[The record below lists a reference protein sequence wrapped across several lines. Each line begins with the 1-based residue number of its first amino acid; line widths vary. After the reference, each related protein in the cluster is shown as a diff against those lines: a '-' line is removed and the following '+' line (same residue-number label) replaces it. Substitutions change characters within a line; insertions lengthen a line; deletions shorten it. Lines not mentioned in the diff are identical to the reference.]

1 VEHLHKGQILVLLV
15 LLLVVLV
22 LLLQSM
28 EHLLV
33 VAAVAVDHHK
43 VELVHVQHPMV
54 VELVLNSPQQLEL
67 LELLTQVAVA
77 AVDQELAALAVQV
90 L

>member
-1 VEHLHKGQILVLLV
+1 
-15 LLLVVLV
+15 
-22 LLLQSM
+22 M

-43 VELVHVQHPMV
+43 AVLAHVQHPMV
-54 VELVLNSPQQLEL
+54 VALVLNSPQQLEL

-77 AVDQELAALAVQV
+77 VVDHQQAEQAVQV
-90 L
+90 LLSLLIQILSKH